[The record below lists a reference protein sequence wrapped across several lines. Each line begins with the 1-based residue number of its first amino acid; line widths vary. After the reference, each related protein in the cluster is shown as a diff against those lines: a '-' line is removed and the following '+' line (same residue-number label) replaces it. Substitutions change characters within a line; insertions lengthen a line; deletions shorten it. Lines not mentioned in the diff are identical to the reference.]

1 MKKLDIDKLTPDPLA
16 AAIAEANYETAV
28 ISGYIR
34 NTDQETISICKNRMD
49 KSSIEFPRKSVVAAF
64 DFDEKSTR
72 IIFLIKKDT
81 ELRSI
86 RYSAVKGHDC
96 HCSGDNGNGISERI
110 PLPPALRD
118 LIAEHR
124 AVQAYLDR
132 TRAPDLA
139 CAIEHHSCVIGG
151 LGTDLCDALRD
162 ECHRGF

>member
-16 AAIAEANYETAV
+16 AAIAEANYETAIV
-28 ISGYIR
+28 SGYIR
-34 NTDQETISICKNRMD
+34 NTDQKTISICKNRMD

-64 DFDEKSTR
+64 DLDEKSTK

-86 RYSAVKGHDC
+86 RYSVVKGHDC

-124 AVQAYLDR
+124 AFQAYLDR
-132 TRAPDLA
+132 TRAPFLA
-139 CAIEHHSCVIGG
+139 CAIEHHNCVIGG
-151 LGTDLCDALRD
+151 LGIDLCDAMRD